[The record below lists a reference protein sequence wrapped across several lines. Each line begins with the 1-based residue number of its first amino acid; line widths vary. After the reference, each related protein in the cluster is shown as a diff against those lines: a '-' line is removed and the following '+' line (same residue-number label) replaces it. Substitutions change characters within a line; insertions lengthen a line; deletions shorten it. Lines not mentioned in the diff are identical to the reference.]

1 MRILL
6 ADDDL
11 RLGRA
16 MKRVFEEEG
25 HEIAVTTD
33 GARSFEAASSGEFDV
48 IVLDVDLPELD
59 GFEICKRLRNDGV
72 QTPVLMVAARND
84 VEDRVRG
91 LDCGADD
98 YVAKPFAVVELLAR
112 VRALGR
118 RTARISGLQNML
130 RAGDLTLDI
139 ARHSAVRGGREIE
152 LTVKE
157 FQLLELLLR
166 YQGQVLTRSQIMDHV
181 WQYDRQFAS
190 NVVDIYIH
198 YLRNKIDRGFPEH
211 LIHTV
216 RGVGYSLRAGQPS
229 GAARDQERA
238 AS

>member
-25 HEIAVTTD
+25 HEVAVTTD
-33 GARSFEAASSGEFDV
+33 GPRSLEAALSGGFDV
-48 IVLDVDLPELD
+48 IVLDADLPGAD
-59 GFEICKRLRNDGV
+59 GFEICRRLRTEGV
-72 QTPVLMVAARND
+72 QTPVLMIAARDD

-118 RTARISGLQNML
+118 RTARLGTLSSTLT
-130 RAGDLTLDI
+130 AGDLTLDI
-139 ARHSAVRGGREIE
+139 ARHSAVRDGREIE

-166 YQGQVLTRSQIMDHV
+166 YQGQALSRSQIMDHV
-181 WQYDRQFAS
+181 WQYDRHFAS

-198 YLRNKIDRGFPEH
+198 YLRNKIDRGFGQP
-211 LIHTV
+211 LIHTI
-216 RGVGYSLRAGQPS
+216 RGVGYSLRAAAVQPN
-229 GAARDQERA
+229 DQERA